1 VRREESTQSG
11 ADALSSLKDERKVR
25 SRLFPPG
32 GARNIKYRQAKRME
46 DRSAINSPCIASS
59 DHRFL

>member
-32 GARNIKYRQAKRME
+32 GKEYLNIGR
-46 DRSAINSPCIASS
+46 RSGWKIVV
-59 DHRFL
+59 L